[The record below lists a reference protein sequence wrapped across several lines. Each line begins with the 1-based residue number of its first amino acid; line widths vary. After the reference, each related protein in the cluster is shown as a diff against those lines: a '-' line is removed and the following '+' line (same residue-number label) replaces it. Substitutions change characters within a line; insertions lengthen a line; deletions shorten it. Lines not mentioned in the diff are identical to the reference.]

1 MFTITIQLT
10 SINAEKLSETLPP
23 KLQFNVNLAIPS
35 GNPFRRDNQL
45 IVPFTFTISSIPPVV
60 QIVLKGNAVVISSD
74 KKELEN
80 IEKDIREKKM
90 PQPLIQAVFTN
101 MLAESVILSR
111 SLGVP
116 PPLPGM
122 PQLQPQQG
130 KQPGEKHKFTPNT
143 VI

>member
-10 SINAEKLSETLPP
+10 SISAERLSETLPP

-35 GNPFRRDNQL
+35 GNPFKRDNQL

-74 KKELEN
+74 KNELGK

-90 PQPLIQAVFTN
+90 PQHLLQGVFIN

-122 PQLQPQQG
+122 PQLQPHQG
-130 KQPGEKHKFTPNT
+130 KQLGEKHKFTSNT

>member
-23 KLQFNVNLAIPS
+23 KIQFGVNLAIPS
-35 GNPFRRDNQL
+35 GNPFRRNNQL
-45 IVPFTFTISSIPPVV
+45 VVPFTFTVSTIPPVA
-60 QIVLKGNAVVISSD
+60 QIVLKGNAVVISND
-74 KKELEN
+74 KKELEKM
-80 IEKDIREKKM
+80 EKNIREKKM
-90 PQPLIQAVFTN
+90 PQPLLQAVFTN

-122 PQLQPQQG
+122 PQLQSQQG
-130 KQPGEKHKFTPNT
+130 KQSGEKHKFTPNT

>member
-1 MFTITIQLT
+1 LFTITIQLT
-10 SINAEKLSETLPP
+10 SISAERLSETLPP

-35 GNPFRRDNQL
+35 GNPFKRDNQL

-74 KKELEN
+74 KNELGK

-90 PQPLIQAVFTN
+90 PQPLLQGVFTN

-130 KQPGEKHKFTPNT
+130 KQLGEKHKFTSNT

>member
-60 QIVLKGNAVVISSD
+60 QIVLKGNAVIISSD
-74 KKELEN
+74 KKELEK
-80 IEKDIREKKM
+80 IEKDVREKKM

-122 PQLQPQQG
+122 PQLQTQQG
-130 KQPGEKHKFTPNT
+130 KQLGEKHKFTPNT